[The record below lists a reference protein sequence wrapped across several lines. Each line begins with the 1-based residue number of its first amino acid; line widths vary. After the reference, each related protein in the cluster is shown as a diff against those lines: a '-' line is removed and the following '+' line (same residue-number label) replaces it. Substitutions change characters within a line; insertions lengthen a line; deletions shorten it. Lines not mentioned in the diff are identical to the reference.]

1 MKGCEDNIFMDCS
14 KVYAKTQEI
23 QKEWEFLLNKI
34 LKLEM
39 LLNLGLLEDL
49 MKLM

>member
-1 MKGCEDNIFMDCS
+1 MR
-14 KVYAKTQEI
+14 KTQEI

-34 LKLEM
+34 LKLEI